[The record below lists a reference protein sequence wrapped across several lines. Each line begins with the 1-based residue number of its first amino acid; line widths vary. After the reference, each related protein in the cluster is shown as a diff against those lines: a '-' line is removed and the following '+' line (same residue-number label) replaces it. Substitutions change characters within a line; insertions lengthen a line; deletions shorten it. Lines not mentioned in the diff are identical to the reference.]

1 MTLIMIVYYLICAY
15 LAGILIWNFIK
26 EKESST
32 KLILYVIV
40 ILPLIIRLLR
50 IK

>member
-1 MTLIMIVYYLICAY
+1 MTVIMFIYYLICAY
-15 LAGILIWNFIK
+15 LAGILIWNFIQ
-26 EKESST
+26 EKKSST
-32 KLILYVIV
+32 KLILYILV